1 MIQITKLQV
10 LEKVSYK
17 DRISFFVGFD
27 NVTLIDTRNELLELR
42 DTINNKLLY
51 INCFNAIDE
60 ILEGRHLEEVNLE

>member
-27 NVTLIDTRNELLELR
+27 NFTLIDTRNELLELR

-60 ILEGRHLEEVNLE
+60 ILEGDI